1 MEGTDFVLYEGEEY
15 PLTLAYSTKRRTI
28 GLTVKN
34 TGEVLLRIPLG
45 YPKEEALTFAQSKA
59 DWIAKHVLKFRAQI
73 KPARTYNDGDTISFL
88 GFPYTIRRKEGKSA
102 RASFNGTDL
111 EITIP
116 AEFNEKDATETAR
129 IAVIY
134 LFRRTGIER
143 LKSEV
148 EKYAH
153 ECGVETPVLRIR
165 EQETKWGCCTAK
177 NGIILNVKIQLAPQL
192 IITYLIVHE
201 ISHLKFRNHQAV
213 FWHEV
218 ERLMPNY
225 REAEALLKTDG
236 RNWEF

>member
-1 MEGTDFVLYEGEEY
+1 MEGTDFVRYNGEEY
-15 PLTLAYSTKRRTI
+15 PLTMAYSAKRRTV
-28 GLTVKN
+28 GLTIKP

-45 YPKEEALTFAQSKA
+45 YPKEEALSFAQSKA
-59 DWIAKHVLKFRAQI
+59 DWIAKHVIKFRAQE
-73 KPARTYNDGDTISFL
+73 KPSRTYKDGDMISFL
-88 GFPYTIRRKEGKSA
+88 GTRYTIRRREGKSA
-102 RASFNGTDL
+102 RACFNGTNL

-116 AEFNEKDATETAR
+116 LRFNEKDATEMAR

-134 LFRRTGIER
+134 LFRRIGIER
-143 LKSEV
+143 LKPEV
-148 EKYAH
+148 ARIAR

-165 EQETKWGCCTAK
+165 EQETKWGCCTPK
-177 NGIILNVKIQLAPQL
+177 NGIILNVKILLAPQL
-192 IITYLIVHE
+192 VITYLIVHE

-225 REAEALLKTDG
+225 HDAETLLKTDG